1 MILWECGKGQNF
13 SMGKVVLEDILRAGQ
28 TLKGVINKTP
38 LHRHELLSEKYQCNV
53 FLKRED
59 LQVVR
64 SFKLRGAYNMVHSI
78 PQERHSSGVVCASAG
93 NHAQGVAYSCKALGI
108 KGSIYVPSTTPKQK
122 ISSIKRFGGEFVEV
136 IQTGDTFDDAF
147 NQAKAHC
154 EEANSTFVHPF
165 DDPLVIAGQGTIA
178 MEILNDMEDP
188 VDFVLGGVGG
198 GGLMSGVGIAMKSL
212 SPKTQV
218 IGVEATGAASMKEA
232 LSQSEVVTLKTID
245 GFVDGT
251 AVKRVGNLTFEIC
264 QEVLDDVI
272 VVTEGKV
279 CTTILEMYNDSAIVV
294 EPAGALSIAAL
305 DAYKDKIK
313 GKNVVCIISGG
324 NNDIERTPEIKER
337 SLLDQG
343 LKHYFIV
350 NFPQRPGA
358 LKEFVGE
365 VLGPNDDIARF
376 EYTKSNN
383 KEKGPTLIGIEL
395 SRKEDYHSLIER
407 MDKKGFQYTEIN
419 DNPEL
424 FGLLI

>member
-1 MILWECGKGQNF
+1 
-13 SMGKVVLEDILRAGQ
+13 MGKVVLEDILKAGQ
-28 TLKGVINKTP
+28 ALKGIINKTP
-38 LHRHELLSEKYQCNV
+38 LHRSDLLSEKYECNI

-64 SFKLRGAYNMVHSI
+64 SFKLRGAYNMIQSI
-78 PQERHSSGVVCASAG
+78 PSDQLANGIVCASAG

-108 KGSIYVPSTTPKQK
+108 HGSIYVPSTTPKQK
-122 ISSIKRFGGEFVEV
+122 VSSVKRFGGDFVEV

-147 NQAKAHC
+147 NEAKAHC
-154 EEANSTFVHPF
+154 EKENKKFVHPF

-178 MEILNDMEDP
+178 MEILNDMEAP
-188 VDFVLGGVGG
+188 VDYVLGGIGG
-198 GGLMSGVGIAMKSL
+198 GGLMSGVGIALKSL
-212 SPKTQV
+212 SPSTRV
-218 IGVEATGAASMKEA
+218 IGVEPTGASSMKRAFEEN
-232 LSQSEVVTLKTID
+232 EVVTLASID
-245 GFVDGT
+245 SFVDGT
-251 AVKRVGNLTFEIC
+251 AVKRVGDLTFEIC
-264 QEVLDDVI
+264 QEVLDDILI
-272 VVTEGKV
+272 VSEGKV

-294 EPAGALSIAAL
+294 EPAGALPIAAL
-305 DAYKDKIK
+305 DACKEEIK

-343 LKHYFIV
+343 LKHYFII

-358 LKEFVGE
+358 LKEFVVE
-365 VLGPNDDIARF
+365 VLGPHDDIARF

-383 KEKGPTLIGIEL
+383 KEKGPTLVGIEL
-395 SRKEDYHSLIER
+395 SRKEDYQALIKK
-407 MDKKGFQYTEIN
+407 MDKKGFQYTVIN

>member
-1 MILWECGKGQNF
+1 ME
-13 SMGKVVLEDILRAGQ
+13 KVVLEDILRAGQ

-38 LHRHELLSEKYQCNV
+38 LHRHDLLSEKYQCNV

-64 SFKLRGAYNMVHSI
+64 SFKLRGAYNMIHSI
-78 PQERHSSGVVCASAG
+78 PQERLNSGVVCASAG
-93 NHAQGVAYSCKALGI
+93 NHAQGVAHSCKILGI

-122 ISSIKRFGGEFVEV
+122 ISSIKRFGGDFVEV
-136 IQTGDTFDDAF
+136 IQIGDTFDDAF
-147 NQAKAHC
+147 NKAKAHC
-154 EEANSTFVHPF
+154 EEANKTFVHPF

-178 MEILNDMEDP
+178 MEILNDMEAP
-188 VDFVLGGVGG
+188 VDYIVGGVGG

-218 IGVEATGAASMKEA
+218 IGVEAVGAASMKQA
-232 LSQSEVVTLKTID
+232 LAQSEVVTLPHID

-251 AVKRVGNLTFEIC
+251 AVKRVGDLTFEIC
-264 QEVLDDVI
+264 REVLADVI

-279 CTTILEMYNDSAIVV
+279 CTIILEMYNDSAIVV

-305 DAYKDKIK
+305 ETYKDKIK

-395 SRKEDYHSLIER
+395 SRKEDYQPLIER
-407 MDKKGFQYTEIN
+407 MDKKGFQYTRIN

>member
-1 MILWECGKGQNF
+1 
-13 SMGKVVLEDILRAGQ
+13 MGKVVLEDILRAGQ

-38 LHRHELLSEKYQCNV
+38 LHRHDLLSEKYQCNI

-78 PQERHSSGVVCASAG
+78 PSERLSSGVVCASAG

-122 ISSIKRFGGEFVEV
+122 ISSIKRFGGDFVEV
-136 IQTGDTFDDAF
+136 IQIGDTFDDAF
-147 NQAKAHC
+147 NRAKAHC
-154 EEANSTFVHPF
+154 EEANKTFVHPF

-178 MEILNDMEDP
+178 MEILNDMEAP
-188 VDFVLGGVGG
+188 VDYILGGIGG

-212 SPKTQV
+212 SPQTQV

-232 LSQSEVVTLKTID
+232 FSQGEIVTLTHID

-251 AVKRVGNLTFEIC
+251 AVKRVGDLTFAIC
-264 QEVLDDVI
+264 REVLDDVI
-272 VVTEGKV
+272 AVTEGKV

-305 DAYKDKIK
+305 ETYKDKIK

-337 SLLDQG
+337 SLFDQG

-395 SRKEDYHSLIER
+395 SRKEDYQPLIER
-407 MDKKGFQYTEIN
+407 MDKKGFQYTRIN

>member
-1 MILWECGKGQNF
+1 MA
-13 SMGKVVLEDILRAGQ
+13 KVVLEDIIKAGQ

-38 LHRHELLSEKYQCNV
+38 LHRHDLLSEKYQCNI

-64 SFKLRGAYNMVHSI
+64 SFKLRGAYNMVQSI
-78 PQERHSSGVVCASAG
+78 PQERLSSGVVCASAG

-154 EEANSTFVHPF
+154 EEANKTFVHPF
-165 DDPLVIAGQGTIA
+165 DDPLVIAGQGTIG
-178 MEILNDMEDP
+178 MEILNDLEVP
-188 VDFVLGGVGG
+188 ADFVLGGVGG

-212 SPKTQV
+212 SPNTQV
-218 IGVEATGAASMKEA
+218 IGVEAAGAASMKEA
-232 LSQSEVVTLKTID
+232 LQRREVVTLDKID
-245 GFVDGT
+245 SFVDGT
-251 AVKRVGNLTFEIC
+251 AVKRVGDFTFDIC

-294 EPAGALSIAAL
+294 EPAGALPIAAL
-305 DAYKDKIK
+305 DAYQDKIK

-358 LKEFVGE
+358 LKEFVVD
-365 VLGPNDDIARF
+365 VLGPHDDIARF
-376 EYTKSNN
+376 EYIKSNN

-395 SRKEDYHSLIER
+395 THKEDYQSLVEN
-407 MDKKGFQYTEIN
+407 MNKKGFQYTEIN